1 MSDPLKHIRG
11 YKAAEK
17 ILGRAI
23 RNTRE
28 TRDMSDG
35 AVTRAILEARLS
47 SLIFAKSLL
56 ALGNFPE
63 ERGNA
68 EQIEKAWSNTDGK

>member
-11 YKAAEK
+11 YEAAEK
-17 ILGRAI
+17 ILDRAI

-63 ERGNA
+63 ERDNA